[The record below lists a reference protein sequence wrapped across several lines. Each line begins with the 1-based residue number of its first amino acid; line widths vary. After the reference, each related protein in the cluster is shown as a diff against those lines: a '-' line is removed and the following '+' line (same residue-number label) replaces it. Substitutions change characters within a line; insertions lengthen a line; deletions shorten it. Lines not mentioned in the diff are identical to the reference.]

1 MSLFKK
7 KEGRSKL
14 VMKNKT
20 TGRKSNS
27 LIHCIPQF
35 SQVMPSHKMT
45 LARRALL
52 QKIKSKGNE
61 KKAEEIQERKFVSFG
76 EDSRRISTTET
87 HNYATNNLPPP
98 ELTIK
103 AIRRNSFG
111 RESKTKEGAS
121 ESIVPEITIFPKY
134 PRILNE
140 LPRTSSIISSNFLA
154 SSMNNLIVT
163 KEDFEKLSE
172 KNPFFSDYIYLPKL
186 NFFVH
191 PLVVPHQFPRLNQ
204 IIDLDTPNPN
214 NCLIT
219 TENTEKE

>member
-1 MSLFKK
+1 MSLYKK

-52 QKIKSKGNE
+52 QKIKSKGSE
-61 KKAEEIQERKFVSFG
+61 KKAEEIQERNNVSFG
-76 EDSRRISTTET
+76 IESRRISTIET

-103 AIRRNSFG
+103 TIRRNSFG

-134 PRILNE
+134 PRILHE
-140 LPRTSSIISSNFLA
+140 LPRASSILSSNLLA
-154 SSMNNLIVT
+154 SCMSNLIVA

-172 KNPFFSDYIYLPKL
+172 TNPFYSDYIFLPKL

-191 PLVVPHQFPRLNQ
+191 PLVVPHQLPRLNP
-204 IIDLDTPNPN
+204 ILDTPNPMN
-214 NCLIT
+214 FVIS
-219 TENTEKE
+219 TEKTMKE

>member
-52 QKIKSKGNE
+52 QKIKSKSNE
-61 KKAEEIQERKFVSFG
+61 KKAEEIQEKNIVSFG

-103 AIRRNSFG
+103 AIRGNSFG
-111 RESKTKEGAS
+111 RESKPKEGAS

-134 PRILNE
+134 PRILYE
-140 LPRTSSIISSNFLA
+140 LPRASSIISSNLLA
-154 SSMNNLIVT
+154 SCMNNLIVA
-163 KEDFEKLSE
+163 KDDFEKLSE
-172 KNPFFSDYIYLPKL
+172 KNPFFSDYIFLPKL
-186 NFFVH
+186 NLFVH

-204 IIDLDTPNPN
+204 IKDIDATNPN
-214 NCLIT
+214 NCLIS
-219 TENTEKE
+219 TENTTKE